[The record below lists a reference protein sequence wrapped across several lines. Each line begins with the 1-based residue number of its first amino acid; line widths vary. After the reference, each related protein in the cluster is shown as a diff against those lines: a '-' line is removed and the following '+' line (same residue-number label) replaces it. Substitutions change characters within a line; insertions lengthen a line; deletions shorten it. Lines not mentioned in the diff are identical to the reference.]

1 MAIMVVAEPSKMS
14 DEEGEIITWEVNGPN
29 QPTLSDDLTSEP
41 KQQMKEMMNKRE
53 KAFHPVPGMTN
64 LVEHSIRLSQTVLV
78 RTSMYRVPVSLQDPV
93 RKELKLL
100 LKQGLIEP
108 STTPWSHSLVPVKK
122 LTTMPMAV
130 RLCRDFRPINVDT
143 LLNPYLMPWT
153 EELLDRI
160 GNAKFI
166 SVFDLRKGFLSV
178 PMKEED
184 KPKTAFM
191 SIMGKFQ
198 FTRIPFV
205 LEGAPATF
213 QRLMDILLDGT
224 YLYVAGA
231 WTI

>member
-1 MAIMVVAEPSKMS
+1 MAIAVVAEPSKMS

-29 QPTLSDDLTSEP
+29 QPTLSDDLTSEQ

-53 KAFHPVPGMTN
+53 KAFHPVPGKTN
-64 LVEHSIRLSQTVLV
+64 LVEHSIRLSQTVPV
-78 RTSMYRVPVSLQDPV
+78 RTSMYRIPAALQDPV
-93 RKELKLL
+93 HKELKLL

-122 LTTMPMAV
+122 LKTIPMEA

-143 LLNPYLMPWT
+143 FSNPYLMPWT

-160 GNAKFI
+160 GNVKFI
-166 SVFDLRKGFLSV
+166 SVFDLRKEFLSGSDERRGQAKDSLYV
-178 PMKEED
+178 HNVKNSVYED
-184 KPKTAFM
+184 AFL
-191 SIMGKFQ
+191 
-198 FTRIPFV
+198 

-224 YLYVAGA
+224 NLYAAGA